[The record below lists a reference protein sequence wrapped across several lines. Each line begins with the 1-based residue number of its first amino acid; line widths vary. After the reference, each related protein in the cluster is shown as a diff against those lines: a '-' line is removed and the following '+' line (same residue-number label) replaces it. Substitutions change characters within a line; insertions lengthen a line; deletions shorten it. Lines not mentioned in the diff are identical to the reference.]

1 MFIEKTPS
9 NNSEDLR
16 KIRESKGLSFEDL
29 YQRTRVRVVYLQA
42 IENKEFNLLPLPVY
56 AKNFIKIYA
65 GALGIDSEPL
75 IQEYEDYL
83 NSLVVKTVETEKKT
97 EEKVSFA
104 GLKGKKAYLVIAF
117 ILIAVIVAQ
126 WLISKQQESSSDIVV
141 PAEMKAGVSQIDKER
156 NSGANV
162 PAGQQ
167 VGVNAV
173 FRTTDV
179 PLAPV
184 PGEDKNAEV
193 NAKKASPAAA
203 EQVKP
208 IAVSV
213 PDLSDKDSNLLTIRA
228 TEETWLRVK
237 PDQNPSFQVLLKA
250 GEKFEYKAK
259 SFDID
264 IGNAGG
270 IKLKFK
276 EKNIENLGK
285 KGEVVHLRLP

>member
-97 EEKVSFA
+97 DEKVSFA

-126 WLISKQQESSSDIVV
+126 WLISKQQESSSDIVA

-162 PAGQQ
+162 PTGQQ
-167 VGVNAV
+167 AGVNAV